1 MTQLDKKKISKMLR
15 SGFRYIA
22 AEQIKELIDI
32 ELAKDESEID
42 TDYIDMCFELL
53 SLEEK
58 TNKNTIKFRP
68 RKVALIA
75 AVIAFVILATGIFTA
90 SAAGQKVIH
99 FVENI
104 FSGYTEIESDSAD
117 NDNAPEI
124 LETEYTINNVPKGFT
139 LTQYDSSEAGV
150 FAVWENEMHEQIV
163 FEQSV
168 LNFSTEMDNEKEYT
182 KIEMNGYPAYLYGH
196 DNQHFISFTNGEY
209 WFNIMVPEDFK
220 DDLIDIAKSIK
231 IKE

>member
-1 MTQLDKKKISKMLR
+1 MTQLDKKKISNMLQ
-15 SGFRYIA
+15 SGFRDIP

-58 TNKNTIKFRP
+58 TNKNAMKFRP
-68 RKVALIA
+68 RKAALIA

-117 NDNAPEI
+117 NDNVPEI
-124 LETEYTINNVPKGFT
+124 LETEYTINAIPEGFA

-150 FAVWENEMHEQIV
+150 FTVWENEQIV

-168 LNFSTEMDNEKEYT
+168 LNFSTEMNNEKEYT

-209 WFNIMVPEDFK
+209 WFNIMVPEDYK

-231 IKE
+231 IKK